1 MWTIIKFNPK
11 KLQLM
16 KKEISSK
23 LENETI
29 YYGPKILI
37 QYYAKNKLQ
46 SKEFKLL
53 GDYIFCYNK
62 NFSKKILMKKL
73 NFQEA

>member
-37 QYYAKNKLQ
+37 QYYTKNKLQ
-46 SKEFKLL
+46 SK
-53 GDYIFCYNK
+53 I
-62 NFSKKILMKKL
+62 
-73 NFQEA
+73 